1 MLLEAKGLSKSFGG
15 IHAVSAVD
23 LYVPEKSIIA
33 VIGPNGAGK
42 TTFFNMVTGVYS
54 PDAGSLV
61 LDGES
66 LLNTSA
72 DQIALKGIA
81 RTFQTIRIFRGMT
94 VLENVLVSQAMRVPH
109 GLSAIFRTAAY
120 CRKEQAAIN
129 FAFECLERV
138 GLGGVSQEIA
148 SCLSYGQQR
157 CLEIARALA
166 LKPRVLLLDEPAAG
180 MNAQEKAVVIHLV
193 KVLKEELGI
202 SIVLIEHDME
212 MVAKLA
218 DRVTVLH
225 HGQVLAEGEPAEI
238 SRHPDVIAAYLG

>member
-1 MLLEAKGLSKSFGG
+1 MLLEAKGLSKCFGG
-15 IHAVSAVD
+15 IQAVTAVD
-23 LYVPEKSIIA
+23 LCVSEKSIIA

-54 PDAGSLV
+54 ADAGSLA
-61 LDGES
+61 LAGES
-66 LLNTSA
+66 LLNYSA

-81 RTFQTIRIFRGMT
+81 RTFQTIRIFQAMT
-94 VLENVLVSQAMRVPH
+94 VLENVLVSQAMKVPH
-109 GLSAIFRTAAY
+109 GLSAIFRTASY
-120 CRKEQAAIN
+120 CRTEQAAIN

-138 GLGGVSQEIA
+138 GLGYVAQNIA
-148 SCLSYGQQR
+148 SSLSYGQQR

-180 MNAQEKAVVIHLV
+180 MNAQEKAVVINLV
-193 KVLKEELGI
+193 KNLKEELGI

-212 MVAKLA
+212 MVANLA

-225 HGQVLAEGEPAEI
+225 HGQVLAEGEPDEI